1 MKKPTKREQVNLLF
15 SAFLVL
21 GFGVCAYFFS
31 AITGSSLS
39 NSMVGKL
46 IYMAVFVLF
55 GLILFYATRVGEG
68 RQVKRFSIFS
78 LVLICL
84 PALYVVCAYI
94 LDFLPLHEQLTASS
108 ASAAAIIA
116 AVALGYGLPYSFLSG
131 YEIDDSPEAVKTEKN
146 ESDDEPVDYSE
157 LKTLDIEV
165 DSSDED
171 DSEADEAEL
180 NEAETA
186 DSAEAEP
193 GETEQSDKA
202 ESEKPEADSD
212 LSEDTERTIQSVL
225 EEKSNK

>member
-31 AITGSSLS
+31 AITGGSLS

-68 RQVKRFSIFS
+68 KQVKRFSIFS
-78 LVLICL
+78 LILICL
-84 PALYVVCAYI
+84 PSLYAVCAYI
-94 LDFLPLHEQLTASS
+94 LDFLPLHEQLS
-108 ASAAAIIA
+108 ASGTAVAAIIA

-131 YEIDDSPEAVKTEKN
+131 YEIDDSPEVEKPEEN
-146 ESDDEPVDYSE
+146 ASDDEPVDYSE

-165 DSSDED
+165 DGSDEG
-171 DSEADEAEL
+171 DSDKDEAEI
-180 NEAETA
+180 
-186 DSAEAEP
+186 DD
-193 GETEQSDKA
+193 TEHSDNA
-202 ESEKPEADSD
+202 ESEKPKADEA
-212 LSEDTERTIQSVL
+212 LSEDTEKTIQSVL
-225 EEKSNK
+225 EKKSNK

>member
-15 SAFLVL
+15 SAFLIL

-39 NSMVGKL
+39 NSLVGKL

-84 PALYVVCAYI
+84 PSLYAVCAYI
-94 LDFLPLHEQLTASS
+94 LDFLPLHEQLTASGT
-108 ASAAAIIA
+108 AAAIIA

-131 YEIDDSPEAVKTEKN
+131 YEIDASPEMEKPEEN
-146 ESDDEPVDYSE
+146 ASDDEPVDYSE

-165 DSSDED
+165 DSEN
-171 DSEADEAEL
+171 EAEADNDEAESD
-180 NEAETA
+180 EAEQGDA
-186 DSAEAEP
+186 QHSDKSDAENQEASAE
-193 GETEQSDKA
+193 SDVSL
-202 ESEKPEADSD
+202 E
-212 LSEDTERTIQSVL
+212 TERTIQSVL
-225 EEKSNK
+225 KEKSSK